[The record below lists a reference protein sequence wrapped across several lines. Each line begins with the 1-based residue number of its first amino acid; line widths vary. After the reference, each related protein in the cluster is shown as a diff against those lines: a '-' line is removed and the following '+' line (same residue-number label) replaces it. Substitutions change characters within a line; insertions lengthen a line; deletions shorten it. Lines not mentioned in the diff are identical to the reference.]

1 VPTSPQKK
9 VSLFLGLDSFS
20 LCETHEFSVSR
31 EGDGLAKAIL
41 FAAKNNSNV
50 YVQNI
55 SGAVEL
61 IWKNPTLNIF

>member
-1 VPTSPQKK
+1 MENKKYLGPTGFGNP
-9 VSLFLGLDSFS
+9 FS